1 MKIQHVP
8 LELVNQVW
16 HKVVKFIDDA
26 ILQQEGPADYTLD
39 QVRTYVTNGMWM
51 LVVAVDEDGSIC
63 GATTINFFNRPND
76 RIAFIT
82 YIGGKHIVSKES
94 YDQLCTLCKSFG
106 ATKIEGAV
114 NDAVARL
121 WRRFGFIEKYKI
133 VEVALP

>member
-26 ILQQEGPADYTLD
+26 IVQQSGDPDFTLD
-39 QVRTYVTNGMWM
+39 QVRTYVTSGMWM
-51 LVVAVDEDGSIC
+51 LAVVVDEDNNIC
-63 GATTINFFNRPND
+63 GAMTINYFNRPND
-76 RIAFIT
+76 RVAFIT
-82 YIGGKHIVSKES
+82 YIGGKHIANKES
-94 YDQLCTLCKSFG
+94 FDSLCTLCKSFG

-121 WRRFGFIEKYKI
+121 WNRFGFIEKYKV